1 MLLVCNWYHEEIRIL
16 GEVPGDGISLRL
28 CPECSD
34 KLSDKLRAESAAVV
48 AARIQPVRIDKHAT
62 A

>member
-16 GEVPGDGISLRL
+16 GEVPGEGISLRL
-28 CPECSD
+28 CPEC
-34 KLSDKLRAESAAVV
+34 SDKLRAESAAVV
-48 AARIQPVRIDKHAT
+48 AARIQPVRIDKLAT

>member
-28 CPECSD
+28 CPECI
-34 KLSDKLRAESAAVV
+34 DKLRAESAAVV